1 MITKKGVA
9 GFTILLAL
17 CVIVFG
23 AYVRLT
29 DAGLGCPD
37 WPGCYGFITVP
48 ETTED
53 YLSVEKNF
61 PGEVV
66 DEGKAWR
73 EMIHRYIASLLGFL
87 ILLLFLKDYV
97 SHRNGEGSLKDL
109 KLSSALLLLVIF
121 QGMLGMWTVTLKVH
135 PLIVTA
141 HLIGGLTTL
150 SLLFFYYRNLDKNT
164 ERIISTPRAMILG
177 LLILCVQ
184 IILGG
189 WTSTNYAALGCPD
202 LPLCYGEAW
211 PSNMNFEEGFLKWQE
226 VGVNYEGGQL
236 SPSGRT
242 AIHFVHRL
250 GAIAVLIALGWLS
263 LKYIKHVSHRVR
275 KASKIMLVALLA
287 QLAIGVLM
295 VWFGIP
301 LFLATA
307 HNAFAALLLLSF
319 INLLYTVKLKQNQ

>member
-1 MITKKGVA
+1 MVTKKGVA

-37 WPGCYGFITVP
+37 WPGCYGFVTVP
-48 ETTED
+48 QTAED
-53 YLSVEKNF
+53 YLSVEENF
-61 PGEVV
+61 PGEIV

-87 ILLLFLKDYV
+87 ILLMFLKDFF
-97 SHRNGEGSLKDL
+97 SFRKDEGSLKDL
-109 KLSSALLLLVIF
+109 KLSGALLALVIF

-135 PLIVTA
+135 PLVVTA

-150 SLLFFYYRNLDKNT
+150 SLLFFYYRSIEMDSEKFVSAPNVLFV
-164 ERIISTPRAMILG
+164 G
-177 LLILCVQ
+177 LSILILQ

-202 LPLCYGEAW
+202 LPLCYGEVW
-211 PSNMNFEEGFLKWQE
+211 PSNMDFEEGFLKWQE

-250 GAIAVLIALGWLS
+250 GAIVALIALGLIGLRY
-263 LKYIKHVSHRVR
+263 LKHTSDRVR
-275 KASKIMLVALLA
+275 GASILMLIALSV
-287 QLAIGVLM
+287 QLAIGILM

-319 INLLYTVKLKQNQ
+319 INLLYTVKIKQN

>member
-1 MITKKGVA
+1 MVTRKGVA

-37 WPGCYGFITVP
+37 WPGCYGFVTVP
-48 ETTED
+48 QTAED
-53 YLSVEKNF
+53 YLSVEQNF
-61 PGEVV
+61 PGEIV

-87 ILLLFLKDYV
+87 ILLMFLKDFLSY
-97 SHRNGEGSLKDL
+97 RNNAGSLKDL
-109 KLSSALLLLVIF
+109 KLSAALLALVIF

-135 PLIVTA
+135 PLVVTG

-150 SLLFFYYRNLDKNT
+150 SLLFFYYRNLESSDEKF
-164 ERIISTPRAMILG
+164 ISAPKAMIAG
-177 LLILCVQ
+177 LSILALQ

-202 LPLCYGEAW
+202 LPLCYGEVW
-211 PSNMNFEEGFLKWQE
+211 PSNMDFEEGFLKWQE

-236 SPSGRT
+236 SPSART

-250 GAIAVLIALGWLS
+250 GAILVLFALGWLG
-263 LKYIKHVSHRVR
+263 LKYLKHSSDRIR
-275 KASKIMLVALLA
+275 IASGIMLIALLA
-287 QLAIGVLM
+287 QLAIGTLM

-319 INLLYTVKLKQNQ
+319 INLLYTVKLKQN

>member
-1 MITKKGVA
+1 MVTKKGVA

-37 WPGCYGFITVP
+37 WPGCYGFVTVP
-48 ETTED
+48 QTAED
-53 YLSVEKNF
+53 YLSVEENF
-61 PGEVV
+61 PGEIV

-87 ILLLFLKDYV
+87 ILLMFLKDFF
-97 SHRNGEGSLKDL
+97 SFRKDEGSLKDL
-109 KLSSALLLLVIF
+109 KLSGALLALVIF

-135 PLIVTA
+135 PLVVTA

-150 SLLFFYYRNLDKNT
+150 SLLFFYYRSIETDSEKF
-164 ERIISTPRAMILG
+164 ISAPNVLFVG
-177 LLILCVQ
+177 LSILILQ

-202 LPLCYGEAW
+202 LPLCYGEVW
-211 PSNMNFEEGFLKWQE
+211 PSNMDFGDGFLKWQE

-250 GAIAVLIALGWLS
+250 GAIVALIALGVIGLRY
-263 LKYIKHVSHRVR
+263 LKHTSDRVR
-275 KASKIMLVALLA
+275 GASILMLIALSA
-287 QLAIGVLM
+287 QLAIGILM

-301 LFLATA
+301 LFLATS
-307 HNAFAALLLLSF
+307 HNDFAALLMLSF
-319 INLLYTVKLKQNQ
+319 INLLYNFKINQN

>member
-1 MITKKGVA
+1 MVTKKGVA

-37 WPGCYGFITVP
+37 WPGCYGFVTVP
-48 ETTED
+48 QTAED
-53 YLSVEKNF
+53 YLSVEENF
-61 PGEVV
+61 PGEIV

-87 ILLLFLKDYV
+87 ILLMFLKDFF
-97 SHRNGEGSLKDL
+97 SFRKGEGSLKDL
-109 KLSSALLLLVIF
+109 KLSGTLLALVIF

-135 PLIVTA
+135 PLVVTA

-150 SLLFFYYRNLDKNT
+150 SLLFFYYRSIETDSEKFVSAPNVLFV
-164 ERIISTPRAMILG
+164 G
-177 LLILCVQ
+177 LSILILQ

-202 LPLCYGEAW
+202 LPLCYGEVW
-211 PSNMNFEEGFLKWQE
+211 PSNMDFEEGFLKWQE

-236 SPSGRT
+236 SPSGRI

-250 GAIAVLIALGWLS
+250 GAIVALIALGLIGLRY
-263 LKYIKHVSHRVR
+263 LKHTSDRVR
-275 KASKIMLVALLA
+275 GASILMLIALSA
-287 QLAIGVLM
+287 QLAIGILM

-319 INLLYTVKLKQNQ
+319 INLLYTVKIKQN

>member
-1 MITKKGVA
+1 MVTRKGVA

-37 WPGCYGFITVP
+37 WPGCYGFVTVP
-48 ETTED
+48 QTAED
-53 YLSVEKNF
+53 YLSVEQNF
-61 PGEVV
+61 PGEIV

-87 ILLLFLKDYV
+87 ILLMFLKDFFSY
-97 SHRNGEGSLKDL
+97 RNNAGSLKDL
-109 KLSSALLLLVIF
+109 KLSAALLALVIF

-135 PLIVTA
+135 PLVVTG

-150 SLLFFYYRNLDKNT
+150 SLLFFYYRNLESSDEKF
-164 ERIISTPRAMILG
+164 ISAPKAMIAG
-177 LLILCVQ
+177 LSILALQ

-202 LPLCYGEAW
+202 LPLCYGEVW
-211 PSNMNFEEGFLKWQE
+211 PSNMDFEEGFLKWQE

-236 SPSGRT
+236 SPSART

-250 GAIAVLIALGWLS
+250 GAILVLFALGWLG
-263 LKYIKHVSHRVR
+263 LKYLKHSSDRIR
-275 KASKIMLVALLA
+275 KASGIMLIALLA
-287 QLAIGVLM
+287 QLAIGTLM

-319 INLLYTVKLKQNQ
+319 INLLYTVKLKQN

>member
-1 MITKKGVA
+1 MVTKKGVA

-37 WPGCYGFITVP
+37 WPGCYGFVTVP
-48 ETTED
+48 QTAED
-53 YLSVEKNF
+53 YLSVEENF
-61 PGEVV
+61 PGEIV

-87 ILLLFLKDYV
+87 ILLMFLKDFF
-97 SHRNGEGSLKDL
+97 SFRKDEGSLKDL
-109 KLSSALLLLVIF
+109 KLSGALLTLVIF

-135 PLIVTA
+135 PLVVTA

-150 SLLFFYYRNLDKNT
+150 SLLFFYYRSIETDSEKF
-164 ERIISTPRAMILG
+164 ISTPNVLFVG
-177 LLILCVQ
+177 LSILILQ

-202 LPLCYGEAW
+202 LPLCYGEVW
-211 PSNMNFEEGFLKWQE
+211 PSNMDFGEGFLKWQE

-250 GAIAVLIALGWLS
+250 GAIAVLIALGLLG
-263 LKYIKHVSHRVR
+263 LKYLKHSSDRVR
-275 KASKIMLVALLA
+275 RGSILMLIALSA
-287 QLAIGVLM
+287 QLAIGILM

-319 INLLYTVKLKQNQ
+319 INLLYTVKIKQN

>member
-1 MITKKGVA
+1 MVTRKGVA
-9 GFTILLAL
+9 GFTIVLAL
-17 CVIVFG
+17 CVIIFG

-37 WPGCYGFITVP
+37 WPGCYGFVTVP
-48 ETTED
+48 QTAED
-53 YLSVEKNF
+53 YLSVEQNF
-61 PGEVV
+61 PGEIV

-87 ILLLFLKDYV
+87 ILLIFLKDFF
-97 SHRNGEGSLKDL
+97 SFRKDEGSLKDL
-109 KLSSALLLLVIF
+109 KLSGALLALVIF

-135 PLIVTA
+135 PLVVTA

-150 SLLFFYYRNLDKNT
+150 SLLFFYYRSIETDSEKF
-164 ERIISTPRAMILG
+164 ISTPNVLFVG
-177 LLILCVQ
+177 LSILILQ

-202 LPLCYGEAW
+202 LPLCYGEVW
-211 PSNMNFEEGFLKWQE
+211 PSNMDFGEGFLKWQE

-250 GAIAVLIALGWLS
+250 GAIVALIVLGLLGLRYLKHTSDRVRGASILMLIALS
-263 LKYIKHVSHRVR
+263 
-275 KASKIMLVALLA
+275 A
-287 QLAIGVLM
+287 QLAIGILM

-319 INLLYTVKLKQNQ
+319 INLLYTVKIKQN

>member
-1 MITKKGVA
+1 MVTKKGVA

-37 WPGCYGFITVP
+37 WPGCYGFVTVP
-48 ETTED
+48 QTAED
-53 YLSVEKNF
+53 YLSVEENF
-61 PGEVV
+61 PGEIV

-87 ILLLFLKDYV
+87 ILLMFLKDFF
-97 SHRNGEGSLKDL
+97 SFRKDKGSLKDL
-109 KLSSALLLLVIF
+109 KLSGALLALVIF

-135 PLIVTA
+135 PLVVTA

-150 SLLFFYYRNLDKNT
+150 SLLFFYYRSIETDSEKFVSAPNVLFV
-164 ERIISTPRAMILG
+164 G
-177 LLILCVQ
+177 LSILILQ

-202 LPLCYGEAW
+202 LPLCYGEVW
-211 PSNMNFEEGFLKWQE
+211 PSNMDFEEGFLKWQE

-250 GAIAVLIALGWLS
+250 GAIVALIALGLIGLRY
-263 LKYIKHVSHRVR
+263 LKHTSDRVR
-275 KASKIMLVALLA
+275 GASILMLIALSA
-287 QLAIGVLM
+287 QLAIGILM

-319 INLLYTVKLKQNQ
+319 INLLYTVKIKQN

>member
-1 MITKKGVA
+1 MVTKKGVA

-37 WPGCYGFITVP
+37 WPGCYGFVTVP
-48 ETTED
+48 QTAED
-53 YLSVEKNF
+53 YLSVEENF
-61 PGEVV
+61 PGEIV

-87 ILLLFLKDYV
+87 ILLMFLKDFF
-97 SHRNGEGSLKDL
+97 SLRKGEGSLKDL
-109 KLSSALLLLVIF
+109 KLSGALLALVIF

-135 PLIVTA
+135 PLVVTA

-150 SLLFFYYRNLDKNT
+150 SLLFFYYRSIETDSEKF
-164 ERIISTPRAMILG
+164 ISTPNVLFVG
-177 LLILCVQ
+177 LSILILQ

-202 LPLCYGEAW
+202 LPLCYGEVW
-211 PSNMNFEEGFLKWQE
+211 PSNMGFEEGFLKWQE

-250 GAIAVLIALGWLS
+250 GAIVALIALGLIGLRY
-263 LKYIKHVSHRVR
+263 LKHTSDRVR
-275 KASKIMLVALLA
+275 GASILMLIALSV
-287 QLAIGVLM
+287 QLAIGILM

-319 INLLYTVKLKQNQ
+319 INLLYTVKIKQN

>member
-1 MITKKGVA
+1 MVTRKGVA

-37 WPGCYGFITVP
+37 WPGCYGFVSVP
-48 ETTED
+48 QTAED
-53 YLSVEKNF
+53 YLSVEQNF
-61 PGEVV
+61 PGEIV

-87 ILLLFLKDYV
+87 ILLMFLKDFFSY
-97 SHRNGEGSLKDL
+97 RNNAGSLKDL
-109 KLSSALLLLVIF
+109 KLSAALLALVIF

-135 PLIVTA
+135 PLVVTG

-150 SLLFFYYRNLDKNT
+150 SLLFFYYRNLESNDKKF
-164 ERIISTPRAMILG
+164 ISAPKAMIAG
-177 LLILCVQ
+177 LSILALQ

-202 LPLCYGEAW
+202 LPLCYGEVW
-211 PSNMNFEEGFLKWQE
+211 PSNMDFEEGFLKWQE

-236 SPSGRT
+236 SPSART

-250 GAIAVLIALGWLS
+250 GAILVLFALGWLG
-263 LKYIKHVSHRVR
+263 LKYLKHRSDRIR
-275 KASKIMLVALLA
+275 MASGIMLIALLA
-287 QLAIGVLM
+287 QLAIGTLM

-319 INLLYTVKLKQNQ
+319 INLLYTVKLKQN

>member
-1 MITKKGVA
+1 MVTKKGVA

-37 WPGCYGFITVP
+37 WPGCYGFVTVP
-48 ETTED
+48 QTAED
-53 YLSVEKNF
+53 YLSVEENF
-61 PGEVV
+61 PGEIV

-87 ILLLFLKDYV
+87 ILLMFLKDFF
-97 SHRNGEGSLKDL
+97 SFRKDKGSLKDL
-109 KLSSALLLLVIF
+109 KLSGALLALVIF

-135 PLIVTA
+135 PLVVTA

-150 SLLFFYYRNLDKNT
+150 SLLFFYYRSIETDSEKF
-164 ERIISTPRAMILG
+164 ISAPNVLFVG
-177 LLILCVQ
+177 LSVLILQ

-202 LPLCYGEAW
+202 LPLCYGEVW
-211 PSNMNFEEGFLKWQE
+211 PSNMDFEEGFLKWQE

-250 GAIAVLIALGWLS
+250 GAIVALIALGLIGLRY
-263 LKYIKHVSHRVR
+263 LKHTSDRVR
-275 KASKIMLVALLA
+275 GASILMLIALSA
-287 QLAIGVLM
+287 QLAIGILM

-319 INLLYTVKLKQNQ
+319 INLLYTVKIKQN

>member
-1 MITKKGVA
+1 MVTKKGVA

-37 WPGCYGFITVP
+37 WPGCYGFVTVP
-48 ETTED
+48 QTAED
-53 YLSVEKNF
+53 YLSVEENF
-61 PGEVV
+61 PGEIV

-87 ILLLFLKDYV
+87 ILLMFLKDFF
-97 SHRNGEGSLKDL
+97 SFRKDEGSLKDL
-109 KLSSALLLLVIF
+109 KLSGALLALVIF

-135 PLIVTA
+135 PLVVTA

-150 SLLFFYYRNLDKNT
+150 SLLFFYYRSIETDSEKFVSAPNVLFV
-164 ERIISTPRAMILG
+164 G
-177 LLILCVQ
+177 LSILILQ

-202 LPLCYGEAW
+202 LPLCYGEVW
-211 PSNMNFEEGFLKWQE
+211 PSNMDFEEGFLKWQE

-250 GAIAVLIALGWLS
+250 GAIVALIALGLIGLRY
-263 LKYIKHVSHRVR
+263 LKHTSDRVR
-275 KASKIMLVALLA
+275 GASILMLIALSI
-287 QLAIGVLM
+287 QLVIGILM

-319 INLLYTVKLKQNQ
+319 INLLYTVKIKQN

>member
-1 MITKKGVA
+1 MVTKKGVA

-37 WPGCYGFITVP
+37 WPGCYGFVTVP
-48 ETTED
+48 QTAED
-53 YLSVEKNF
+53 YLSVEENF
-61 PGEVV
+61 PGEIV

-87 ILLLFLKDYV
+87 ILLMFLKDFF
-97 SHRNGEGSLKDL
+97 SFRKDKGSLKDL
-109 KLSSALLLLVIF
+109 KLSGALLALVIF

-135 PLIVTA
+135 PLVVTA

-150 SLLFFYYRNLDKNT
+150 SLLFFYYRSIETDSEKF
-164 ERIISTPRAMILG
+164 ISAPNVLFVG
-177 LLILCVQ
+177 LSILILQ

-202 LPLCYGEAW
+202 LPLCYGEVW
-211 PSNMNFEEGFLKWQE
+211 PSNMDFEEGFLKWQE

-250 GAIAVLIALGWLS
+250 GAIVALIALGLIGLRY
-263 LKYIKHVSHRVR
+263 LKHTSDRVR
-275 KASKIMLVALLA
+275 GASILMLIALSA
-287 QLAIGVLM
+287 QLAIGILM

-319 INLLYTVKLKQNQ
+319 INLLYTVKIKQN

>member
-1 MITKKGVA
+1 VVTRKGVA

-37 WPGCYGFITVP
+37 WPGCYGFVTVP
-48 ETTED
+48 QTAED
-53 YLSVEKNF
+53 YLSVEQNF
-61 PGEVV
+61 PGEIV

-87 ILLLFLKDYV
+87 ILLMFLKDFFSY
-97 SHRNGEGSLKDL
+97 RNNAGSLKDL
-109 KLSSALLLLVIF
+109 KLSAALLALVIF

-135 PLIVTA
+135 PLVVTG

-150 SLLFFYYRNLDKNT
+150 SLLFFYYRNLESSDEKF
-164 ERIISTPRAMILG
+164 ISAPKAMIAG
-177 LLILCVQ
+177 LSILALQ

-202 LPLCYGEAW
+202 LPLCYGEVW
-211 PSNMNFEEGFLKWQE
+211 PSNMDFEEGFLKWQE

-236 SPSGRT
+236 SPSART

-250 GAIAVLIALGWLS
+250 GAILVLFALGWLG
-263 LKYIKHVSHRVR
+263 LKYLKHSSDRIR
-275 KASKIMLVALLA
+275 KASGIMLIALLA
-287 QLAIGVLM
+287 QLAIGTLM

-319 INLLYTVKLKQNQ
+319 INLLYTVKLKQN

>member
-1 MITKKGVA
+1 MVTKKGVA

-37 WPGCYGFITVP
+37 WPGCYGFVTVP
-48 ETTED
+48 QTAED
-53 YLSVEKNF
+53 YLSVEENF
-61 PGEVV
+61 PGEIV

-87 ILLLFLKDYV
+87 ILLMFLKDFF
-97 SHRNGEGSLKDL
+97 SFRKDEGSLKDL
-109 KLSSALLLLVIF
+109 KLSGALLALVIF

-135 PLIVTA
+135 PLVVTA

-150 SLLFFYYRNLDKNT
+150 SLLFFYYRSIETDNEKFVSAPNVLFV
-164 ERIISTPRAMILG
+164 G
-177 LLILCVQ
+177 LSILILQ

-202 LPLCYGEAW
+202 LPLCYGEVW
-211 PSNMNFEEGFLKWQE
+211 PSNIDFGEGFLKWQE

-250 GAIAVLIALGWLS
+250 GAIVALIALGLLGLRY
-263 LKYIKHVSHRVR
+263 LKHTSDRVR
-275 KASKIMLVALLA
+275 GASILMLIALSA
-287 QLAIGVLM
+287 QLAIGILM

-319 INLLYTVKLKQNQ
+319 INLLYTVKIKQN

>member
-1 MITKKGVA
+1 MVTKKGVA

-37 WPGCYGFITVP
+37 WPGCYGFVTVP
-48 ETTED
+48 QTAED
-53 YLSVEKNF
+53 YLSVEENF
-61 PGEVV
+61 PGEIV

-87 ILLLFLKDYV
+87 ILLMFLKDFF
-97 SHRNGEGSLKDL
+97 SFRKDKGSLKDL
-109 KLSSALLLLVIF
+109 KLSGALLALVIF

-135 PLIVTA
+135 PLVVTA

-150 SLLFFYYRNLDKNT
+150 SLLFFYYRSIETDSEKFVSAPNVLFV
-164 ERIISTPRAMILG
+164 G
-177 LLILCVQ
+177 LSILILQ

-202 LPLCYGEAW
+202 LPLCYGEVW
-211 PSNMNFEEGFLKWQE
+211 PSNMDFEEGFLKWQE

-250 GAIAVLIALGWLS
+250 GAIVALIALGLIGLRY
-263 LKYIKHVSHRVR
+263 LKHTSDRVR
-275 KASKIMLVALLA
+275 GASILMLIALSV
-287 QLAIGVLM
+287 QLAIGILM

-319 INLLYTVKLKQNQ
+319 INLLYTVKIKQN

>member
-1 MITKKGVA
+1 MVTKKGVA

-37 WPGCYGFITVP
+37 WPGCYGFVTVP
-48 ETTED
+48 QTAED
-53 YLSVEKNF
+53 YLSVEENF
-61 PGEVV
+61 PGEIV

-87 ILLLFLKDYV
+87 ILLMFLKDFF
-97 SHRNGEGSLKDL
+97 SFRKDEGSLKDL
-109 KLSSALLLLVIF
+109 KLSGALLALVIF

-135 PLIVTA
+135 PIVVTA

-150 SLLFFYYRNLDKNT
+150 SLLFFYYRSIETDSEKF
-164 ERIISTPRAMILG
+164 ISAPNVLFVG
-177 LLILCVQ
+177 LSILILQ

-202 LPLCYGEAW
+202 LPLCYGEVW
-211 PSNMNFEEGFLKWQE
+211 PSNMDFEEGFLKWQE

-250 GAIAVLIALGWLS
+250 GAIVALIALGLIGLRY
-263 LKYIKHVSHRVR
+263 LKHTSDRVR
-275 KASKIMLVALLA
+275 GASILMLIALSA
-287 QLAIGVLM
+287 QLAIGILM

-319 INLLYTVKLKQNQ
+319 INLLYTVKIKQN

>member
-1 MITKKGVA
+1 MVTKKGVA

-37 WPGCYGFITVP
+37 WPGCYGFVTVP
-48 ETTED
+48 QTAED
-53 YLSVEKNF
+53 YLSVEENF
-61 PGEVV
+61 PGEIV

-87 ILLLFLKDYV
+87 ILLMFLKDFF
-97 SHRNGEGSLKDL
+97 SFRKDKGSLKDL
-109 KLSSALLLLVIF
+109 KLSGALLALVIF

-135 PLIVTA
+135 PLVVTA

-150 SLLFFYYRNLDKNT
+150 SLLFFYYRSIEADSEKFVSAPNVLFV
-164 ERIISTPRAMILG
+164 G
-177 LLILCVQ
+177 LSILILQ

-202 LPLCYGEAW
+202 LPLCYGEVW
-211 PSNMNFEEGFLKWQE
+211 PSNIDFGEGFLKWQE

-250 GAIAVLIALGWLS
+250 GAIVALIALGLIGLRY
-263 LKYIKHVSHRVR
+263 LKHTSDRVR
-275 KASKIMLVALLA
+275 GASILMLIALSA
-287 QLAIGVLM
+287 QLAIGILM

-319 INLLYTVKLKQNQ
+319 INLLYTVKIKQN

>member
-1 MITKKGVA
+1 MVTKKGVA

-37 WPGCYGFITVP
+37 WPGCYGFVTVP
-48 ETTED
+48 QTAED
-53 YLSVEKNF
+53 YLSVEENF
-61 PGEVV
+61 PGEIV

-87 ILLLFLKDYV
+87 ILLMFLKDFF
-97 SHRNGEGSLKDL
+97 SFRKDEGSLKDL
-109 KLSSALLLLVIF
+109 KLSGALLALVIF

-135 PLIVTA
+135 PLVVTA

-150 SLLFFYYRNLDKNT
+150 SLLFFYYRSIETDSEKF
-164 ERIISTPRAMILG
+164 ISAPNVLFVG
-177 LLILCVQ
+177 LSILILQ

-202 LPLCYGEAW
+202 LPLCYGEVW
-211 PSNMNFEEGFLKWQE
+211 PSNMDFEEGFLKWQE

-250 GAIAVLIALGWLS
+250 GAIVALIALGLIGLRYLKHTSDRIRGASILMLIALS
-263 LKYIKHVSHRVR
+263 
-275 KASKIMLVALLA
+275 A
-287 QLAIGVLM
+287 QLAIGILM

-319 INLLYTVKLKQNQ
+319 INLLYTVKIKQN

>member
-1 MITKKGVA
+1 MVTKKGVA

-37 WPGCYGFITVP
+37 WPGCYGFVTVP
-48 ETTED
+48 QTAED
-53 YLSVEKNF
+53 YLSVEENF
-61 PGEVV
+61 PGEIV

-87 ILLLFLKDYV
+87 ILLMFLKDFF
-97 SHRNGEGSLKDL
+97 SFRKGEGSLKDL
-109 KLSSALLLLVIF
+109 KLSGALLALVIF

-135 PLIVTA
+135 PLVVTA

-150 SLLFFYYRNLDKNT
+150 SLLFFYYRSIETDSEKFVSAPNVLFV
-164 ERIISTPRAMILG
+164 G
-177 LLILCVQ
+177 LSILILQ

-202 LPLCYGEAW
+202 LPLCYGEVW
-211 PSNMNFEEGFLKWQE
+211 PSNMDFEEGFLKWQE

-242 AIHFVHRL
+242 AIHYVHRL
-250 GAIAVLIALGWLS
+250 GAIVALIALGLLGMRY
-263 LKYIKHVSHRVR
+263 LKHSSDRVR
-275 KASKIMLVALLA
+275 GASILMLIALSA
-287 QLAIGVLM
+287 QLAIGILM

-319 INLLYTVKLKQNQ
+319 INLLYTVKIKQN

>member
-1 MITKKGVA
+1 MVTKKGVA

-37 WPGCYGFITVP
+37 WPGCYGFVTVP
-48 ETTED
+48 QTAED
-53 YLSVEKNF
+53 YLSVEENF
-61 PGEVV
+61 PGEIV

-87 ILLLFLKDYV
+87 ILLMFLKDFF
-97 SHRNGEGSLKDL
+97 SFRKDEGSLKDL
-109 KLSSALLLLVIF
+109 KLSGVLLALVIF

-135 PLIVTA
+135 PLVVTA

-150 SLLFFYYRNLDKNT
+150 SLLFFYYRSIETDSEKF
-164 ERIISTPRAMILG
+164 ISAPNVLFVG
-177 LLILCVQ
+177 LSILILQ

-202 LPLCYGEAW
+202 LPLCYGEVW
-211 PSNMNFEEGFLKWQE
+211 PSNMDFEEGFLKWQE

-250 GAIAVLIALGWLS
+250 GAIVALIALGLIGLRYLKHTSDRIRGASILMLIALS
-263 LKYIKHVSHRVR
+263 
-275 KASKIMLVALLA
+275 A
-287 QLAIGVLM
+287 QLAIGILM

-319 INLLYTVKLKQNQ
+319 INLLYTVKIKQN

>member
-1 MITKKGVA
+1 MVTKKGVA

-37 WPGCYGFITVP
+37 WPGCYGFVTVP
-48 ETTED
+48 QTAED
-53 YLSVEKNF
+53 YLSVEENF
-61 PGEVV
+61 PGEII

-87 ILLLFLKDYV
+87 ILLMFLKDFF
-97 SHRNGEGSLKDL
+97 SFRKGEGSLKDL
-109 KLSSALLLLVIF
+109 KLSGALLALVIF

-135 PLIVTA
+135 PLVVTA

-150 SLLFFYYRNLDKNT
+150 SLLFFYYRSIETDSEKF
-164 ERIISTPRAMILG
+164 ISAPNVLFVG
-177 LLILCVQ
+177 LSILILQ

-202 LPLCYGEAW
+202 LPLCYGEVW
-211 PSNMNFEEGFLKWQE
+211 PSNMDFEEGFLKWQE

-250 GAIAVLIALGWLS
+250 GAIVALIALGLLGLRY
-263 LKYIKHVSHRVR
+263 LKHTSDRVR
-275 KASKIMLVALLA
+275 GASILMLIALSV
-287 QLAIGVLM
+287 QLAIGILM

-319 INLLYTVKLKQNQ
+319 INLLYTVKIKQN

>member
-1 MITKKGVA
+1 VVTKKGVA

-37 WPGCYGFITVP
+37 WPGCYGFVTVP
-48 ETTED
+48 QTAED
-53 YLSVEKNF
+53 YLSVEENF
-61 PGEVV
+61 PGEIV

-87 ILLLFLKDYV
+87 ILLMFLKDFF
-97 SHRNGEGSLKDL
+97 SFRKDEGSLKDL
-109 KLSSALLLLVIF
+109 KLSGALLALVIF

-135 PLIVTA
+135 PLVVTA

-150 SLLFFYYRNLDKNT
+150 SLLFFYYRSIKTDSEKF
-164 ERIISTPRAMILG
+164 ISTPNVLFVG
-177 LLILCVQ
+177 LSILILQ

-202 LPLCYGEAW
+202 LPLCYGEVW
-211 PSNMNFEEGFLKWQE
+211 PSNMDFEEGFLKWQE

-250 GAIAVLIALGWLS
+250 GAIVALIALGLLGLRY
-263 LKYIKHVSHRVR
+263 LKHTSDRVR
-275 KASKIMLVALLA
+275 GASILMLIALSA
-287 QLAIGVLM
+287 QLAIGILM

-319 INLLYTVKLKQNQ
+319 INLLYTVKIKQN

>member
-1 MITKKGVA
+1 MVTRKGVA

-37 WPGCYGFITVP
+37 WPGCYGFVTVP
-48 ETTED
+48 QTAGD
-53 YLSVEKNF
+53 YLSVEQNF
-61 PGEVV
+61 PGEIV

-87 ILLLFLKDYV
+87 ILLMFLKDFFSY
-97 SHRNGEGSLKDL
+97 RNNAGSLKDL
-109 KLSSALLLLVIF
+109 KLSAALLALVIF

-135 PLIVTA
+135 PLVVTG

-150 SLLFFYYRNLDKNT
+150 SLLFFYYRNLESSDEKF
-164 ERIISTPRAMILG
+164 ISAPKAMIAG
-177 LLILCVQ
+177 LSILALQ

-202 LPLCYGEAW
+202 LPLCYGEVW
-211 PSNMNFEEGFLKWQE
+211 PSNMDFEEGFLKWQE

-236 SPSGRT
+236 SPSART

-250 GAIAVLIALGWLS
+250 GAILVLFALGWLG
-263 LKYIKHVSHRVR
+263 LKYLKHSSDRIR
-275 KASKIMLVALLA
+275 KASGIMLIALLA
-287 QLAIGVLM
+287 QLAIGTLM

-319 INLLYTVKLKQNQ
+319 INLLYTVKLKQN

>member
-1 MITKKGVA
+1 MVTKKGVA

-37 WPGCYGFITVP
+37 WPGCYGFVTVP
-48 ETTED
+48 QTAED
-53 YLSVEKNF
+53 YLSVEENF
-61 PGEVV
+61 PGEIV

-87 ILLLFLKDYV
+87 ILLIFLKDFF
-97 SHRNGEGSLKDL
+97 SFRKGEGSLKDL
-109 KLSSALLLLVIF
+109 KLSGALLALVIF

-135 PLIVTA
+135 PLVVTA

-150 SLLFFYYRNLDKNT
+150 SLLFFYYRSIETDSEKF
-164 ERIISTPRAMILG
+164 ISAPNVLFVG
-177 LLILCVQ
+177 LSILILQ

-202 LPLCYGEAW
+202 LPLCYGEVW
-211 PSNMNFEEGFLKWQE
+211 PSNMDFEEGFLKWQE

-250 GAIAVLIALGWLS
+250 GAIVALIALGLIGLRY
-263 LKYIKHVSHRVR
+263 LKHTSDRVR
-275 KASKIMLVALLA
+275 GASILMLIALSA
-287 QLAIGVLM
+287 QLAIGILM

-319 INLLYTVKLKQNQ
+319 INLLYTVKIKQN

>member
-1 MITKKGVA
+1 MVTRKGVA

-37 WPGCYGFITVP
+37 WPGCYGFVTVP
-48 ETTED
+48 QTADD
-53 YLSVEKNF
+53 YLSVEQNF

-87 ILLLFLKDYV
+87 ILLMFLKDFF
-97 SHRNGEGSLKDL
+97 SFKNNHGSLKDL
-109 KLSSALLLLVIF
+109 KLSGALLALVIF

-135 PLIVTA
+135 PLVVTS

-150 SLLFFYYRNLDKNT
+150 SLLFFYYRNLDNT
-164 ERIISTPRAMILG
+164 NEKFISTPKVMLTG
-177 LLILCVQ
+177 LVILILQ

-202 LPLCYGEAW
+202 LPLCYGEIW
-211 PSNMNFEEGFLKWQE
+211 PTNMNFEEGFLRWQE

-236 SPSGRT
+236 TPSART

-250 GAIAVLIALGWLS
+250 GAILVLFALGWLG
-263 LKYIKHVSHRVR
+263 LKYIKHSSDQIRR
-275 KASKIMLVALLA
+275 ASQIMLIALFA
-287 QLAIGVLM
+287 QLTIGTLM

-319 INLLYTVKLKQNQ
+319 INLLYTVKLKQN

>member
-1 MITKKGVA
+1 VVTRKGVA

-37 WPGCYGFITVP
+37 WPGCYGFVTVP
-48 ETTED
+48 QTAED
-53 YLSVEKNF
+53 YLSVEQNF
-61 PGEVV
+61 PGEIV

-87 ILLLFLKDYV
+87 ILLMFLKDFFSY
-97 SHRNGEGSLKDL
+97 RNNAGSLKDL
-109 KLSSALLLLVIF
+109 KLSAALLALVIF

-135 PLIVTA
+135 PLVVTG

-150 SLLFFYYRNLDKNT
+150 SLLFFYYRNLESRDEKF
-164 ERIISTPRAMILG
+164 ISAPKAMIAG
-177 LLILCVQ
+177 LSILALQ

-202 LPLCYGEAW
+202 LPLCYGEVW
-211 PSNMNFEEGFLKWQE
+211 PSNMDFEEGFLKWQE

-236 SPSGRT
+236 SPSART

-250 GAIAVLIALGWLS
+250 GAILVLFALGLLG
-263 LKYIKHVSHRVR
+263 LKYLKHSSDRIR
-275 KASKIMLVALLA
+275 KASGIMLIALLA
-287 QLAIGVLM
+287 QLAIGTLM

-319 INLLYTVKLKQNQ
+319 INLLYTVKLKQN

>member
-1 MITKKGVA
+1 VVTKKGVA

-37 WPGCYGFITVP
+37 WPGCYGFVTVP
-48 ETTED
+48 QTAED
-53 YLSVEKNF
+53 YLSVEENF
-61 PGEVV
+61 PGEIV

-87 ILLLFLKDYV
+87 ILLMFLKDFF
-97 SHRNGEGSLKDL
+97 SFRKGEGSLKDL
-109 KLSSALLLLVIF
+109 KLSGALLALVIF

-135 PLIVTA
+135 PLVVTA

-150 SLLFFYYRNLDKNT
+150 SLLFFYYRSIETDSEKFVSAPNVLFV
-164 ERIISTPRAMILG
+164 G
-177 LLILCVQ
+177 LSILILQ

-202 LPLCYGEAW
+202 LPLCYGEVW
-211 PSNMNFEEGFLKWQE
+211 PSNMDFEEGFLKWQE

-250 GAIAVLIALGWLS
+250 GAIVALIALGLIGLRY
-263 LKYIKHVSHRVR
+263 LKHTSDRVR
-275 KASKIMLVALLA
+275 GASILMLIALSA
-287 QLAIGVLM
+287 QLAIGILM

-319 INLLYTVKLKQNQ
+319 INLLYTVKIKQN

>member
-1 MITKKGVA
+1 MVTRKGVA

-37 WPGCYGFITVP
+37 WPGCYGFVTVP
-48 ETTED
+48 QTAGD
-53 YLSVEKNF
+53 YLSVEQNF
-61 PGEVV
+61 PGEIV

-87 ILLLFLKDYV
+87 ILLMFLKDFFSY
-97 SHRNGEGSLKDL
+97 RNNAGSLKDL
-109 KLSSALLLLVIF
+109 KLSAALLALVFF

-135 PLIVTA
+135 PLVVTG

-150 SLLFFYYRNLDKNT
+150 SLLFFYYRNLESSDEKF
-164 ERIISTPRAMILG
+164 ISAPKAMIAG
-177 LLILCVQ
+177 LSILALQ

-202 LPLCYGEAW
+202 LPLCYGEVW
-211 PSNMNFEEGFLKWQE
+211 PSNMDFEEGFLKWQE

-236 SPSGRT
+236 SPSART

-250 GAIAVLIALGWLS
+250 GAILVLFALGWLG
-263 LKYIKHVSHRVR
+263 LKYLKHRSDRIR
-275 KASKIMLVALLA
+275 MASGIMLIALLA
-287 QLAIGVLM
+287 QLAIGTLM

-319 INLLYTVKLKQNQ
+319 INLLYTVKLKQN

>member
-1 MITKKGVA
+1 MVTRKGVA

-37 WPGCYGFITVP
+37 WPGCYGFVTVP
-48 ETTED
+48 QTAED
-53 YLSVEKNF
+53 YLSVEQNF
-61 PGEVV
+61 PGEIV

-87 ILLLFLKDYV
+87 ILLMFLKDFFSY
-97 SHRNGEGSLKDL
+97 RNNAGSLKDL
-109 KLSSALLLLVIF
+109 KLSAALLALVIF

-135 PLIVTA
+135 PLVVTG

-150 SLLFFYYRNLDKNT
+150 SLLFFYYRNLESSDEKF
-164 ERIISTPRAMILG
+164 ISAPKAMIAG
-177 LLILCVQ
+177 LSILALQ

-202 LPLCYGEAW
+202 LPLCYGEVW
-211 PSNMNFEEGFLKWQE
+211 PSNMDFEEGFLKWQE

-236 SPSGRT
+236 SPSART

-250 GAIAVLIALGWLS
+250 GAILVLFALGWLG
-263 LKYIKHVSHRVR
+263 LKYLKHRSDRIR
-275 KASKIMLVALLA
+275 MASGIMLIALLA
-287 QLAIGVLM
+287 QLAIGTLM

-319 INLLYTVKLKQNQ
+319 INLLYTVKLKQN